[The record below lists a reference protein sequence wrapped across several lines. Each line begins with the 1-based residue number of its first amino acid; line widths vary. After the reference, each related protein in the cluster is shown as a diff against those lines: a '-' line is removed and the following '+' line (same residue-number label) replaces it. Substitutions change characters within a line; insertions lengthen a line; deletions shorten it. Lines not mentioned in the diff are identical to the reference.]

1 MTMSGTTNENE
12 WKWIRARKESYFGFT
27 MKQYMQCITTIYS
40 AI

>member
-1 MTMSGTTNENE
+1 MTMSGTTNENK